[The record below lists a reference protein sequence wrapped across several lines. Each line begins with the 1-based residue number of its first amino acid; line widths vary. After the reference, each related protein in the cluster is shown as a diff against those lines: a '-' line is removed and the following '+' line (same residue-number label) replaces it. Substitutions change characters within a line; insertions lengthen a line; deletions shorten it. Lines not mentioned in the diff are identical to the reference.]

1 MGEDFVRSDVRVI
14 TTGPAPF
21 RLARQ
26 IAALLLLLGAIALVP
41 LVGLGRGP
49 YRIVAIFAIV
59 ASVCIKVGFPRPT
72 RREQT
77 TQVRVSANGI
87 TVDGQPAMA
96 KADVARAIAMSSN
109 GDEAETQD
117 VHVEHREAGRHITI
131 VGLSDEDAIAMLEAL
146 GFSSASWRVRL
157 YRQPGLDFFSTI
169 WRLFQFGLVL
179 GSLPLALM
187 ESLEGWGFVAFPV
200 TLAIAIMW
208 GREMRIVDLTID
220 DAGMTIVG
228 MGTNRR
234 VRADRIGEVSLEVN
248 RVDVA
253 VDDGDVLRL
262 FLVDDSKSSRRA
274 LATRLARFSA
284 RESFDAAD
292 LD

>member
-1 MGEDFVRSDVRVI
+1 MGDFVRSDVHVI

-26 IAALLLLLGAIALVP
+26 LAGLGLLLGAIAVVP
-41 LVGLGRGP
+41 LVGLAKGP
-49 YRIVAIFAIV
+49 IRIGAIFAIV
-59 ASVCIKVGFPRPT
+59 ASVCIKVGFPRPART
-72 RREQT
+72 ERRGH
-77 TQVRVSANGI
+77 VRVSANGI
-87 TVDGQPAMA
+87 TVDGDLAIA
-96 KADVARAIAMSSN
+96 KADIARAIAMSSN
-109 GDEAETQD
+109 DDETDTQD
-117 VHVEHREAGRHITI
+117 VHVEHRLPGRQVT
-131 VGLSDEDAIAMLEAL
+131 VKGLSDDDAIAMLEAL

-157 YRQPGLDFFSTI
+157 LRQPGIDVFSTV

-179 GSLPLALM
+179 GSIPLALM

-208 GREMRIVDLTID
+208 GREMRVVELTID
-220 DAGMTIVG
+220 DAGLSIVG

-234 VRADRIGEVSLEVN
+234 VNADRIGEVSLEVN

-253 VDDGDVLRL
+253 VDDGAVLRL
-262 FLVDDSKSSRRA
+262 FLADDSKSSRRA

-284 RESFDAAD
+284 RESFDTAD